1 MPSHAA
7 ITEQFLALSP
17 NTEVEKALKE
27 LKKKKLESAI
37 VINDKGQVE
46 GTFSLQGVMKNLLP
60 VSVAMEDGIQLDVT
74 VRAAPG
80 IAKRLRKVYPLKVS
94 ELMDRKVQAVAPET
108 PIWEVINY
116 LVSHNDLLWVIEPE
130 SGKCLGMIT
139 AQSAMDELKRLQE
152 SES

>member
-7 ITEQFLALSP
+7 ITEQFLALLP

-60 VSVAMEDGIQLDVT
+60 VSVAMEDGIQLDIT

-94 ELMDRKVQAVAPET
+94 ELMDHKVQAVAPET

-116 LVSHNDLLWVIEPE
+116 LVSHNDSLWVIEPE